1 MKNSKAALLLP
12 LALLAATQVQAKVSI
27 YKNEDIEV
35 SLGGKISQGTDFSV
49 NAFLLN
55 GSAVGARGDK
65 VDKALANKTKIN
77 FTTAVEHKKGVKA
90 QVTFNVPLTWGS
102 AKTSTKSS
110 SIKYGETLIGDHSH
124 ELGRNNL
131 YVQEVWFKFDFDDL
145 LGLDTWKHSFTVGLF
160 PFDLGRGI
168 ALGENYAIA
177 PSSLGFYTDSAV
189 DQYAPGAK
197 LSGNLYW
204 DALKY
209 DLYAS
214 VTENNATSF
223 KKTGAQIYDHLIV
236 AGKYIPNTQFARGF
250 GDIDWKVAG
259 RLRWTPVEDKAAHK
273 KVFFEPYA
281 MYAKD
286 PSQTIEFTSDA
297 ASTLKTFGLSG
308 EFEHGIV
315 EFGFD
320 TAFNRGQQEVFAFD
334 RNVVKTKTDTTTGA
348 LIQHWSHVFDDA
360 ALTTKTVY
368 TGDTTAYRPTTM
380 LSSTL
385 NSQLID
391 GTTKYHGKDRFRDAY
406 KNKYRGYM
414 AVADASIY
422 VYKRD
427 LKASVAGGI
436 SSGDTNPNS
445 RTGNQ
450 ATSLRNYKG
459 FVTQQELWSGNRVK
473 SVFVMGPAAGLVRL
487 KPLQEGRLDGSGID
501 SFTNLIFAGMGFN
514 FAPKDWNH
522 KFSINPNILTYWQ
535 HFPSK
540 KIAEPTVDASKK
552 LGTEFNMINKY
563 EFSDNLKFS
572 LAAAIFMPGKYY
584 TDSKGTALSSDIAK
598 LVEQATAG
606 TEEILPTLG
615 TSTAFTLSLSVDYIF

>member
-1 MKNSKAALLLP
+1 MKNSKVALLLP
-12 LALLAATQVQAKVSI
+12 LAFLVTTPIQTKVSI
-27 YKNEDIEV
+27 YKNEEV
-35 SLGGKISQGTDFSV
+35 EVFFGGKISQGTDFSV
-49 NAFLLN
+49 NGSLLN
-55 GSAVGARGDK
+55 GAAVGGRGNK
-65 VDKALANKTKIN
+65 VDKAIAHKTKIN
-77 FTTAVEHKKGVKA
+77 FTTTIEHKKGVKA
-90 QVTFNVPLTWGS
+90 QVTLNAPLTWGT
-102 AKTSTKSS
+102 AKTSTRSS
-110 SIKYGETLIGDHSH
+110 SVKYGEALLGDHSH
-124 ELGRNNL
+124 ELGRNNV
-131 YVQEVWFKFDFDDL
+131 YVQEVWFKFDFDDI
-145 LGLDTWKHSFTVGLF
+145 LGRDVWAHSFTLGLF
-160 PFDLGRGI
+160 SFDLGRGI
-168 ALGENYAIA
+168 ALGENYATS

-197 LSGNLYW
+197 LSGKLYW
-204 DALKY
+204 DSLKY
-209 DLYAS
+209 DVYAS

-348 LIQHWSHVFDDA
+348 VIQHWSHVFDDA

-368 TGDTTAYRPTTM
+368 TGDTAAYRPTTM
-380 LSSTL
+380 LSSAL
-385 NSQLID
+385 NNQLID
-391 GTTKYHGKDRFRDAY
+391 GTTKYSGRDRFRDAY

-414 AVADASIY
+414 AVADASIF
-422 VYKRD
+422 VYGRD
-427 LKASVAGGI
+427 LKASIAAGI
-436 SSGDTNPNS
+436 SSGDTSPNS
-445 RTGNQ
+445 RTGSE
-450 ATSLRNYKG
+450 AKSVRSYKG

-473 SVFVMGPAAGLVRL
+473 SVFVMGPAAALVRL
-487 KPLQEGRLDGSGID
+487 SPLEETPPFGSALD
-501 SFTNLIFAGMGFN
+501 SFTNLIFAGMGLN
-514 FAPKDWNH
+514 FAPKNWAH
-522 KFSINPNILTYWQ
+522 KFSIHPNIITYWQ
-535 HFPSK
+535 HVPSK
-540 KIAEPTVDASKK
+540 KIAEPTVDASKR

-563 EFSDNLKFS
+563 ELSENLKLNF
-572 LAAAIFMPGKYY
+572 AAAIFMPGKYY
-584 TDSKGTALSSDIAK
+584 TDIKGTALSGEIAK
-598 LVEQATAG
+598 LIEDATAG
-606 TEEILPTLG
+606 VEEVLPALG
-615 TSTAFTLSLSVDYIF
+615 TNTAFMLSLGIDYVF